1 MQNGHAQPVEAP
13 KRGVEVANKLDKD
26 GTLVKGARS
35 CHGPTPAATRASERR
50 ILFICFSSADRAD
63 RPRR

>member
-13 KRGVEVANKLDKD
+13 KRGVEVSNKLDKD

-35 CHGPTPAATRASERR
+35 CHGPTPAAKRASERR
-50 ILFICFSSADRAD
+50 ILFMFFFR
-63 RPRR
+63 